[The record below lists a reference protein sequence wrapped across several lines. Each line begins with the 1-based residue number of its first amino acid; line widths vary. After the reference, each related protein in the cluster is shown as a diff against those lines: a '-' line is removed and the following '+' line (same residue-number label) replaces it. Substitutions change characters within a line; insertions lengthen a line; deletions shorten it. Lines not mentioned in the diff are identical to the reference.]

1 MRAAHQR
8 ATAGDARAASAAATG
23 SSSAPATPNSG
34 ARHHWSQVTPA
45 ARKMT
50 VLAVAPVP
58 TSTQCSSLNVVVS
71 SVVNAVASS
80 GANALA

>member
-8 ATAGDARAASAAATG
+8 ASAGDARAASAAATG

-34 ARHHWSQVTPA
+34 ARHHWSQATPA

-50 VLAVAPVP
+50 LSPP
-58 TSTQCSSLNVVVS
+58 TGTQCSSLNVVVS

-80 GANALA
+80 GATALA